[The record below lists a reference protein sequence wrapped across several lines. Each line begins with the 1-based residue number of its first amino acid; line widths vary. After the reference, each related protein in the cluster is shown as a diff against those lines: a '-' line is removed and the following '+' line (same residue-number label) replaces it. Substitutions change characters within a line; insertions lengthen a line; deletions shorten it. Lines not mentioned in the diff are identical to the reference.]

1 MTQIALNC
9 ETSFWLL
16 TAAAVLGY
24 LALDALLEL
33 EWKIFL
39 VREHV
44 PVILSIGGVAVC
56 LAMLVPAGYGCIV

>member
-1 MTQIALNC
+1 M
-9 ETSFWLL
+9 

-24 LALDALLEL
+24 LTLDALLEMD
-33 EWKIFL
+33 WKIFL

-44 PVILSIGGVAVC
+44 PVILSMGGVAVC

>member
-1 MTQIALNC
+1 MTQVALNC

-24 LALDALLEL
+24 LALDALLEM
-33 EWKIFL
+33 EWRLFL
-39 VREHV
+39 VRENV
-44 PVILSIGGVAVC
+44 PVIIMLGGVAVC

>member
-1 MTQIALNC
+1 MTQIALSC

-24 LALDALLEL
+24 LTLDALLEM
-33 EWKIFL
+33 EWKLFL
-39 VREHV
+39 VRENV

>member
-1 MTQIALNC
+1 VTQIALNC

-24 LALDALLEL
+24 LTLDSLLEM
-33 EWKIFL
+33 EWKLFL
-39 VREHV
+39 VRENV
-44 PVILSIGGVAVC
+44 PVILGLGSVAVC